1 MISFKKF
8 EKFFDIISKFEM
20 IFATSFTIGGIK
32 IKRIKIRN
40 VRTIII
46 DKNLEIR
53 RLIFFELKKV
63 VNIEKRNEKNKVKM
77 IKVR

>member
-1 MISFKKF
+1 
-8 EKFFDIISKFEM
+8 M

-32 IKRIKIRN
+32 IKRIKIKK
-40 VRTIII
+40 VSTIII

-63 VNIEKRNEKNKVKM
+63 VNIEKRYEKNKVKM